1 MAMKAKFVK
10 GMLAG
15 AVIAF
20 PLGINFGKDVALLSN
35 PFTTKPDIA
44 DKVVERTNSFIEDTR
59 SAIHAATEPAE
70 DQLKQ

>member
-20 PLGINFGKDVALLSN
+20 PLGINFGKDVPLMSN
-35 PFTTKPDIA
+35 PFITKPDMT
-44 DKVVERTNSFIEDTR
+44 DKVVERTNAFIEDTR
-59 SAIHAATEPAE
+59 SAIHAATQPDE
-70 DQLKQ
+70 DEFKQ